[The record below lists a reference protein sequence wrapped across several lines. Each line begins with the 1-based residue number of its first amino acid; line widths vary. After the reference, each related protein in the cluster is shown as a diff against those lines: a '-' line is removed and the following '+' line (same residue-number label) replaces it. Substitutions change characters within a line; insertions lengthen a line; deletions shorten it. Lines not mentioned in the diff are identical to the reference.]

1 MAQIEVS
8 FKLTATD
15 YARMEQ
21 VCAERGL
28 SMSEAFS
35 LFAKKV
41 GREGRIPF
49 AVALDP
55 FYSASNMDYLRRLKK
70 KIETGQAHF
79 AQHDLIEA

>member
-28 SMSEAFS
+28 SMSEAFT

-41 GREGRIPF
+41 GREGRIPC

-55 FYSASNMDYLRRLKK
+55 FYSEHNLNYLRRLKK
-70 KIETGQAHF
+70 KIEAGQAHF
-79 AQHDLIEA
+79 AQHDLIEV

>member
-1 MAQIEVS
+1 MQLPRCGKDEAMAQIEVS

-28 SMSEAFS
+28 SMSEAFT

-49 AVALDP
+49 AVVCDP
-55 FYSASNMDYLRRLKK
+55 F
-70 KIETGQAHF
+70 
-79 AQHDLIEA
+79 

>member
-28 SMSEAFS
+28 SMSEAFT

-55 FYSASNMDYLRRLKK
+55 FYSEHNLNYLRRLKE
-70 KIETGQAHF
+70 KIEAGQAHF
-79 AQHDLIEA
+79 AQHDLIKV

>member
-1 MAQIEVS
+1 MQLPLCGKDEAMAQIEVS

-28 SMSEAFS
+28 SMSEAFT

-49 AVALDP
+49 PV
-55 FYSASNMDYLRRLKK
+55 F
-70 KIETGQAHF
+70 
-79 AQHDLIEA
+79 